1 MTVESLLLLI
11 TAIASLL
18 NLLLSIR
25 ARLEKITPPPTEAP
39 TEPEVPSLVKL
50 AYEELEKVQ
59 QEKDKE
65 DLPEVVLSALRFVI
79 ND

>member
-39 TEPEVPSLVKL
+39 TEPEVSPLVKL